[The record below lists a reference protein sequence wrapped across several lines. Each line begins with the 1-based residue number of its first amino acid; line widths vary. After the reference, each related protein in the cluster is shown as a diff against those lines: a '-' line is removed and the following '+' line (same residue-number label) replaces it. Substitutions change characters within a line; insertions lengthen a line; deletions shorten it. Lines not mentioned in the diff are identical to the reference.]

1 MNLPT
6 SLMTSLHNV
15 TGFDK
20 ESFERIHQSG
30 EQVTA
35 IRINPAK
42 WSAVDVSESLDHLG
56 IKDKVA
62 WSSFG
67 YYLAERPSF
76 TLDPFFHAGCYYVQ
90 DASSMFVEQAF
101 KQTVDMNESIRVL
114 DLCGAPGGKSTLL
127 LSLLNSNSLLVTNE
141 VIRSRASVLEENIIK
156 WGLPNA
162 IVTSTDPKNF
172 QRLEEYFDVIVIDAP
187 CSGSGLFR
195 KDPEAI
201 GEWSEENV
209 QLCCQRQKRILADIL
224 PALKKNG
231 VIIYSTCSYSEEE
244 NESIIDW
251 MLDEFPVKSVQLD
264 IKDEWG
270 IVESISKKHAG
281 FGYRFYP
288 DKVKGEGFFLACLK
302 RLGTHADDQ
311 SFKRMRQSKTSK
323 KEEMLLKPWM
333 NIEDAYS
340 FFKHEDVFFAFPTSL
355 EEGLNAIMGADI
367 YIKNAGVKIGT
378 LAREELIPDH
388 SLAVS
393 TIISQEIPSITLKK
407 QEALQ
412 YLRKEEV
419 KIASGM
425 KGWNLVK
432 YEGVNLG
439 WIKILSNRSNNYYPK
454 EWRILKSGKE

>member
-15 TGFDK
+15 PGFDK
-20 ESFERIHQSG
+20 KSFESIHQSG

-42 WSAVDVSESLDHLG
+42 WPAVSNSGSLNHLA
-56 IKDKVA
+56 IKEKVA

-101 KQTVDMNESIRVL
+101 KQSVDATESLRVL

-127 LSLLNSNSLLVTNE
+127 LSLLNANSLLVTNE

-156 WGLPNA
+156 WGLPNV
-162 IVTSTDPKNF
+162 IVTNTDPKNF

-224 PALKKNG
+224 PAIKKNG
-231 VIIYSTCSYSEEE
+231 VMVYSTCSYSEEE

-251 MLDEFPVKSVQLD
+251 MLDEFPVKSMQLD
-264 IKDEWG
+264 INDEWG

-302 RLGTHADDQ
+302 RLGSDADDQ
-311 SFKRMRQSKTSK
+311 SFKKSRQSKTSK
-323 KEEMLLKPWM
+323 NEEKLLKPWL
-333 NIEDAYS
+333 NIADPYS
-340 FFKHEDVFFAFPTSL
+340 FFKHENAFFAFPTSL
-355 EEGLNAIMGADI
+355 EEGLNAVMGADI
-367 YIKNAGVKIGT
+367 YIKNAGVRIGT

-439 WIKILSNRSNNYYPK
+439 WIKQLNNRSNNYYPK